1 MQPRIAR
8 GHNPA
13 PLLSKGGVHQ
23 PKKEHIPE
31 LEYDLY
37 DYYLED
43 IEGELDS
50 PESFFA

>member
-1 MQPRIAR
+1 MKAHYVR

-13 PLLSKGGVHQ
+13 PILGKGGVHQ

-37 DYYLED
+37 DFYLED
-43 IEGELDS
+43 NKGEVDS
-50 PESFFA
+50 PESFYA